1 MKSAPLLR
9 ILIYSEVQRFV
20 NRINNW
26 LAGKC
31 YIVTM
36 L

>member
-1 MKSAPLLR
+1 MHFNASVMDDT
-9 ILIYSEVQRFV
+9 SEVQRFV

-26 LAGKC
+26 FAGKC